1 MLELSPDCIRIWG
14 SSSGI
19 SHWTILYTVHSL
31 WWQIIQ
37 QVPRSNLHQIY
48 QILCQKQLRR
58 STLQPCI
65 WFQSINCVGWG
76 KDQALATFWA
86 AGAVSLQQAF
96 QVTLQALVTHCT
108 ALHCTALHCTALHCT
123 ALRCTALR
131 CAALHCTAL
140 HCTALYCIALYC
152 NSIYFATK
160 GAGLY
165 LEWLNWNISSSS
177 FSNAPSLPSS
187 LSSF

>member
-1 MLELSPDCIRIWG
+1 M
-14 SSSGI
+14 
-19 SHWTILYTVHSL
+19 
-31 WWQIIQ
+31 
-37 QVPRSNLHQIY
+37 PRSNLHQIY

-123 ALRCTALR
+123 AL
-131 CAALHCTAL
+131 HCTAL
-140 HCTALYCIALYC
+140 HCTALLSTICALCGVQMKSADTMLPCETSAAYMSTQHKLHANTC
-152 NSIYFATK
+152 TDTAYVSIRHTYKRTCK
-160 GAGLY
+160 HVTTQYG
-165 LEWLNWNISSSS
+165 
-177 FSNAPSLPSS
+177 
-187 LSSF
+187 